1 MSNMS
6 YCKFRNTLKD
16 FREACESIH
25 DDSLGAEEHNAR
37 RLLILEMVDVLTD
50 IGAEIDD
57 DFLDEGLM
65 AKR

>member
-1 MSNMS
+1 MANMS
-6 YCKFRNTLKD
+6 YCKFRNTLSD
-16 FREACESIH
+16 FRYCCESIH
-25 DDSLGAEEHNAR
+25 DDSLSAEEHNAR

-65 AKR
+65 EKK